1 MSTDPAATDPND
13 PDQPRIRKP
22 EDFTVAEVRRGIR
35 LQGWLT
41 LGIVLGLVL
50 SFIFAMFLPEHGEF
64 SRGQV
69 LGFLAVFLT
78 ALVVVITLG
87 VGLIVNFL
95 MVRRGEPQRVLLE
108 RVPEEQEELGYAP
121 ETEGGAPGRDRN
133 DVVDSHGDAAGAQG
147 DATEDHEDVPGD
159 NNGAR

>member
-1 MSTDPAATDPND
+1 MSTDPAATEPND

-50 SFIFAMFLPEHGEF
+50 SFIFAMFLPEHEEF

-78 ALVVVITLG
+78 ALVVVITLAI
-87 VGLIVNFL
+87 GLIVNFF

-108 RVPEEQEELGYAP
+108 RVPEEAEELGYAP
-121 ETEGGAPGRDRN
+121 ETEEEALDGDRG
-133 DVVDSHGDAAGAQG
+133 DVTDSHGDAADAQS
-147 DATEDHEDVPGD
+147 DAAEGHDDASSD
-159 NNGAR
+159 NNGSR